1 MNLVYNNFK
10 EEVTILKN
18 FIKWFL
24 LSFLSGCIV
33 GIVIALFLK
42 SLQLATNFR
51 KSYPFIIFLLPI
63 GGALVSYLYLKYGKD
78 SSKGNNLIIERIN
91 KGEADIPF
99 RMAPLVFFGTF
110 ITHLFEHQYLLSLQ
124 TLQINV

>member
-1 MNLVYNNFK
+1 MNLLYNNFK
-10 EEVTILKN
+10 ESIIILKN

-24 LSFLSGCIV
+24 LSVLYGIIV
-33 GIVIALFLK
+33 GIVISFFLK
-42 SLQLATNFR
+42 SLQLATSIR
-51 KSYPFIIFLLPI
+51 KANPIIIALLPF

-99 RMAPLVFFGTF
+99 RMAPLV
-110 ITHLFEHQYLLSLQ
+110 
-124 TLQINV
+124 

>member
-1 MNLVYNNFK
+1 MNLLYNDFK
-10 EEVTILKN
+10 ESIIILKN

-24 LSFLSGCIV
+24 LSVLSGIIV
-33 GIVIALFLK
+33 GIVISFFLK
-42 SLQLATNFR
+42 SLQLATSIR
-51 KSYPFIIFLLPI
+51 KANPIIIALLPF

-110 ITHLFEHQYLLSLQ
+110 ITHLFGGSAGREG
-124 TLQINV
+124 TGV